1 MKKIILCAS
10 LLLSLSLFSF
20 NIDPPKVIQK
30 ETKIKAPFG
39 TTKIKTPDF
48 SKCATFLITD
58 FGAVKG
64 DQDKTTQAIAKAIE
78 QANKVGGGIVVVPE
92 GEWLT
97 GKIHFK
103 SNVNLHLNKG
113 ALLLFSDNPK
123 DYLPAVHSTWEGL
136 ECYNYSPLIYAYE
149 CKNIAITGEGGIK
162 AKMDFWKKWAG
173 RPAGHM
179 NSLKRLY
186 NLSAQNVPVEQ
197 RVMVNDTANLRP
209 QFIQFN
215 RSENILLDGFSITN
229 SPFWTVHM
237 YLSKDIIARNLNIYA
252 HGHNNDG
259 FDPEMS
265 QNILIENIIFDQ
277 GDDAIAAKSG
287 RNPEGW
293 RSKTPTK
300 NLIIRNC
307 TIKNG
312 HQLLAIGSELSGGI
326 ENVFIDNCKVLD
338 GAKMFNLVFI
348 KTNERMGG
356 YVKNIYVQNIKG
368 SKMDFGVL
376 GIETDVLY
384 QWKNLVPTVER
395 RLTPIS
401 NIHLTNVSAKN
412 VKFIS
417 RIKGEKELPIKNIFL
432 KNVTADNIQGEE
444 KHINENVVNFN
455 VSPKVK

>member
-1 MKKIILCAS
+1 MKNLILCAS
-10 LLLSLSLFSF
+10 LLLSLSVFSL
-20 NIDPPKVIQK
+20 NIDPQKVTQK
-30 ETKIKAPFG
+30 EIKAEAPFG
-39 TTKIKTPDF
+39 TTKIKIPDF
-48 SKCATFLITD
+48 SKCKKFSITD

-64 DQDKTTQAIAKAIE
+64 NLNKTSQAIAKAIDA
-78 QANKVGGGIVVVPE
+78 ANKAGGGIVVVPE

-97 GKIHFK
+97 GKVHFK

-136 ECYNYSPLIYAYE
+136 ECYNYSPLIYAYQ
-149 CKNIAITGEGGIK
+149 CKNIAITGEGTIK
-162 AKMDFWKKWAG
+162 AKMDFWKTWAD
-173 RPAGHM
+173 RPTAHM

-186 NLSAQNVPVEQ
+186 NLSGQNVPVEQ

-215 RSENILLDGFSITN
+215 RSENILIEGVSIRN

-237 YLSKDIIARNLNIYA
+237 YLSKDIVLRNLDIYA

-265 QNILIENIIFDQ
+265 QNILVENVTFDQ
-277 GDDAIAAKSG
+277 GDDAIAVKSG

-312 HQLLAIGSELSGGI
+312 HQLLAVGSELSGGI
-326 ENVFIDNCKVLD
+326 ENVFIDNCELLE
-338 GAKMFNLVFI
+338 GSTTFNLVFI

-368 SKMDFGVL
+368 SKVRDGIL

-401 NIHLTNVSAKN
+401 DIYLKNVHAKS

-417 RIKGEKELPIKNIFL
+417 KIKGEKELPIKNIFL
-432 KNVTADNIQGEE
+432 DNVTADSIEGKE
-444 KHINENVVNFN
+444 KNINENVVNF
-455 VSPKVK
+455 KLK

>member
-1 MKKIILCAS
+1 MKKIISSSILI
-10 LLLSLSLFSF
+10 LSLSLVAFIKYD
-20 NIDPPKVIQK
+20 NTQVINKTIKV
-30 ETKIKAPFG
+30 KAPYG
-39 TTKIKTPDF
+39 TVTINVPDF
-48 SKCATFLITD
+48 KKCKLFSITD

-64 DQDKTTQAIAKAIE
+64 DKYKTSQAIVKAIDK
-78 QANKVGGGIVVVPE
+78 ANQSGGGTVIIPE

-103 SNVNLHLNKG
+103 SNVNLHLEKG
-113 ALLLFSDNPK
+113 ALLLFSDDPQ
-123 DYLPAVHSTWEGL
+123 DYLPAVQSSWEGL

-149 CKNIAITGEGGIK
+149 CQNIAITGKGGIK

-173 RPAGHM
+173 RPSGHM

-186 NLSAQNVPVEQ
+186 NISGQNVPVEQ

-215 RSENILLDGFSITN
+215 RSENILLDGISITN

-237 YLSKDIIARNLNIYA
+237 YLSKDIVVRNLNIYA

-265 QNILIENIIFDQ
+265 QNILVENVIFDQ

-326 ENVFIDNCKVLD
+326 ENVFIDNCEVLD

-401 NIHLTNVSAKN
+401 NVFLKNVTAKN

-417 RIKGEKELPIKNIFL
+417 KIKGEKELPIKNISL
-432 KNVTADNIQGEE
+432 KNVTAETIQGEE
-444 KHINENVVNFN
+444 KHINENVVNF
-455 VSPKVK
+455 KVK

>member
-1 MKKIILCAS
+1 MKKCILFTS
-10 LLLSLSLFSF
+10 VILSLIFYSF
-20 NIDPPKVIQK
+20 KIDSPKVTQK
-30 ETKIKAPFG
+30 ETIVKAPFG
-39 TTKIKTPDF
+39 ITKIKTPDF

-64 DQDKTTQAIAKAIE
+64 DKDKTTQAILKAIDL
-78 QANKVGGGIVVVPE
+78 ANKAGGGNVIIPE

-103 SNVNLHLNKG
+103 SNVNLHLKKG
-113 ALLLFSDNPK
+113 ALLLFSDDPN

-136 ECYNYSPLIYAYE
+136 ECYNYSPLIYAYKCE
-149 CKNIAITGEGGIK
+149 NIAITGEGGIK
-162 AKMDFWKKWAG
+162 AKMDFWQKWAG
-173 RPAGHM
+173 RPKGHM
-179 NSLKRLY
+179 ESLKRLY
-186 NLSAQNVPVEQ
+186 NLSGANVPVEQ
-197 RVMVNDTANLRP
+197 RIMVNDTANLRP

-215 RSENILLDGFSITN
+215 RSKNILLDGFSITN

-237 YLSKDIIARNLNIYA
+237 YLSKDIIVRNLNIYA

-265 QNILIENIIFDQ
+265 QNILVENVIFDQ

-312 HQLLAIGSELSGGI
+312 HQLLAVGSELSGGI
-326 ENVFIDNCKVLD
+326 ENVLIDNCEVLD
-338 GAKMFNLVFI
+338 GAKMYHLVFI

-356 YVKNIYVQNIKG
+356 YAKNIYVQNIKG
-368 SKMDFGVL
+368 SKMDL
-376 GIETDVLY
+376 GILGIDTDVLY

-401 NIHLTNVSAKN
+401 DIYLTNVKSKS
-412 VKFIS
+412 VKFVS
-417 RIKGEKELPIKNIFL
+417 KIKGEKELPIKNIFL
-432 KNVTADNIQGEE
+432 KNVTADTILGNEKNI
-444 KHINENVVNFN
+444 HENVVNFN
-455 VSPKVK
+455 AN